1 MSAATKAKTLSL
13 SLSKKLL
20 WVGALA
26 GFGGY
31 FGIPFHILQL
41 GSILT
46 PLFIPIGIACS
57 LVDLPIA
64 ILVGILIPLLSAL
77 QTGMPSFTPPF
88 VWLVVVEAALYGAI
102 ISLCRVQLQWSR
114 PSSVIAGILAGKLA
128 LFIYVFLAG
137 HPAPMLHYGTAMAR
151 HASGTLWNLNPP
163 WHSVTSGLPGSLL
176 ALLVVPVIV
185 KLIENHSDH
194 DKMAAA

>member
-1 MSAATKAKTLSL
+1 MSAASKAKVLSV
-13 SLSKKLL
+13 SLSKRLV
-20 WVGALA
+20 WVGAIA

-31 FGIPFHILQL
+31 FGIPFHLLQI
-41 GSILT
+41 GSLFS
-46 PLFIPIGIACS
+46 PLFIPIGIACC
-57 LVDLPIA
+57 LVELPIA
-64 ILVGILIPLLSAL
+64 VLVGILIPLLSAL

-88 VWLVVVEAALYGAI
+88 VWLVVVEAALYGAM

-114 PSSVIAGILAGKLA
+114 PSSVLAGILMGKLT
-128 LFIYVFLAG
+128 LFLYVFLVG

-151 HASGTLWNLNPP
+151 HTSGTLWNLNPP
-163 WHSVTSGLPGSLL
+163 WHSVLSGLPGSLL

-185 KLIENHSDH
+185 KLIEKHSDH